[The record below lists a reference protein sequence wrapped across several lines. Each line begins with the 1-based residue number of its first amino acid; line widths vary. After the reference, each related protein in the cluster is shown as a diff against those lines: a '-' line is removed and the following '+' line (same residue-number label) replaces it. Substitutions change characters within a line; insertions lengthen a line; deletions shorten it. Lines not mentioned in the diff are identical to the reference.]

1 MKQNLLKALN
11 SSLQILH
18 SPTTPPP
25 HSHPQTIS
33 TTHHLHHTDTPSC
46 SRLSRRDVMISGPSI
61 SLLLAACA
69 SVDPFRFS
77 EARADD
83 DAADQGGVKDEN
95 LNTNGCTNK
104 ILTKRA
110 FFDVS
115 IDGEP
120 AGRIVVGL
128 YGVDVPSGTT
138 RFSNLVSGS
147 AGISYRRKEFVK
159 IVPNYIQHGGVRS
172 YGLDAELAKRA
183 GRDLFADGLIDEWE
197 KDNESCPGTK
207 NVAGS
212 LAIVVRDPTKP
223 PPKRKLVARKGKLE
237 IDQEEV
243 GSDPNG
249 TEFVIATKDSPELDS
264 SALVIG
270 RVVDGMEVV
279 EKINKVKTVQ
289 ENTTSPYFRY
299 GLLVWFGEIN

>member
-1 MKQNLLKALN
+1 
-11 SSLQILH
+11 
-18 SPTTPPP
+18 
-25 HSHPQTIS
+25 
-33 TTHHLHHTDTPSC
+33 
-46 SRLSRRDVMISGPSI
+46 MISGPSI